1 MGDFH
6 SYTNCNYNGVV
17 TVNLEKLE
25 LEELVEK
32 LAKAETRIS
41 EMIQLSVRLKYELQK
56 RIVENGI
63 TGGV

>member
-1 MGDFH
+1 M
-6 SYTNCNYNGVV
+6 
-17 TVNLEKLE
+17 NLEKLE